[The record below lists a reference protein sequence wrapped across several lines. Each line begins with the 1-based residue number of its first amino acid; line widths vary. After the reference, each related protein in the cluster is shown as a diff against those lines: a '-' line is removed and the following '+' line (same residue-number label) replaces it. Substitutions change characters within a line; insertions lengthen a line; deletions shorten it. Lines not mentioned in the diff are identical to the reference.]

1 MKTYT
6 EELKKTIV
14 EIFEAGSKTKSE
26 LAREYGTS
34 EANIRAWIKK
44 YGKIVTTTGDV
55 TNNDEIIKLRKRMQE
70 VETEN

>member
-6 EELKKTIV
+6 EEFKKTIV
-14 EIFEAGSKTKSE
+14 EIFEAGSKIKSE

-44 YGKIVTTTGDV
+44 YGKIVYAFNGKDV
-55 TNNDEIIKLRKRMQE
+55 KLEWYK
-70 VETEN
+70 

>member
-6 EELKKTIV
+6 EEFKKTIV

>member
-1 MKTYT
+1 MSKNENIYRRI
-6 EELKKTIV
+6 KKTIV

-44 YGKIVTTTGDV
+44 YEKIVTTTGDV
-55 TNNDEIIKLRKRMQE
+55 TNNDEIIKCRLA
-70 VETEN
+70 N

>member
-14 EIFEAGSKTKSE
+14 ELYETGNKTKSE

-34 EANIRAWIKK
+34 ECNIRAWIKNMEK
-44 YGKIVTTTGDV
+44 
-55 TNNDEIIKLRKRMQE
+55 
-70 VETEN
+70 